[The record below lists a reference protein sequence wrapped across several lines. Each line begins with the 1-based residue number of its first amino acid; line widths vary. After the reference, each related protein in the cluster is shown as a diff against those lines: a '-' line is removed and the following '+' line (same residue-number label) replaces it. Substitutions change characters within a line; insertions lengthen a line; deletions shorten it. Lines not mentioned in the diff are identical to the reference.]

1 MPSRICGKDSRKEYF
16 MNIYKN
22 LIFDVGEV
30 LLEYRWKDMLIDYG
44 LSPEEAVVAGNT
56 IFENNNWKEL
66 DIGTLSTEEII
77 ELYSREFPQ
86 YKDLVRWFI
95 THGELMHVGRPQV
108 WERVHKLKE
117 QGYHIYLLSNY
128 SRDLFEKHT
137 ANASFLKDLDGMVI
151 SYQIH
156 EVKPH
161 PAIYQHLLNKYSL
174 NPKDC
179 LFFDDRAD
187 NTAAARDLGI
197 CAYTI
202 SSQEYLLGLL
212 DMLLGNTGCP
222 TLTP

>member
-1 MPSRICGKDSRKEYF
+1 

-156 EVKPH
+156 EV
-161 PAIYQHLLNKYSL
+161 
-174 NPKDC
+174 
-179 LFFDDRAD
+179 
-187 NTAAARDLGI
+187 
-197 CAYTI
+197 
-202 SSQEYLLGLL
+202 
-212 DMLLGNTGCP
+212 
-222 TLTP
+222 